1 MLPTAKFGKYELG
14 RLIIG
19 GGPFCGISHY
29 SRAKTLWM
37 RRFLTVEN
45 SVALLEKCVSLGV
58 NTILARGDDT
68 IFNILDAYEKKT
80 GKRLNFIVQTA
91 PERGGQAKSIEEI
104 ARHKPIAIY
113 IRGANIDSGE
123 NALMD
128 LEKRIIRELP
138 DYLKQ
143 IHDLGLMAGVGGH
156 TPEVIDICLEQG
168 YELDFHM
175 QTINQFGFYCR
186 ATPERVSKSIKAT
199 PKPVL
204 AFKILGSGRD
214 APREAFEMVLNS
226 IKPTDFLVV
235 GMTFPEE
242 VEENVGLVEEFAG
255 LSVQISRN
263 SRKKQNHHGNTEF
276 H

>member
-29 SRAKTLWM
+29 SKAKTLWM

-45 SVALLEKCVSLGV
+45 SVALLQKCASLGI
-58 NTILARGDDT
+58 NAIQGRGDDI
-68 IFNILDAYEKKT
+68 IFNILDAYEQKT
-80 GKRLNFIVQTA
+80 GARLNFIAQTA

-104 ARHKPIAIY
+104 AQHKPIAIY
-113 IRGANIDSGE
+113 IRGANIDSGK
-123 NALMD
+123 NPLMD

-143 IHDLGLMAGVGGH
+143 IHDLGFMAGVGGH
-156 TPEVIDICLEQG
+156 TPEVIDICLERD
-168 YELDFHM
+168 YEVDFHM
-175 QTINQFGFYCR
+175 QTINSFGFFCR
-186 ATPERVSKSIKAT
+186 AAPERVSKSIKAT
-199 PKPVL
+199 PRPVL
-204 AFKILGSGRD
+204 AFKILGSGRV
-214 APREAFEMVLNS
+214 APPEAFELALNS

-242 VEENVGLVEEFAG
+242 VEENVGLVEEFTGVPVEA
-255 LSVQISRN
+255 
-263 SRKKQNHHGNTEF
+263 E
-276 H
+276 